1 MQEGLCDMA
10 DIVGL
15 GEALIDFVAGE
26 PEVSLMDA
34 TTFIK
39 AAGGAPA
46 NLACAAAK
54 LGMSSAVI
62 SKVGDDPF
70 GRFLERTFA
79 AAGVDTS
86 RMVFDPDYNTT
97 LAFVSLGPGM
107 VPDFTFYR
115 SPSADVMLRES
126 ELDRD
131 FIKSAKV
138 FCYGSLSLISE
149 PCRSATFA
157 AIQAAKE
164 GQAIISYDPNLRP
177 ALWKNLDEAKD
188 GILQGTRYANIVKL
202 STEELA
208 FVTGE
213 QDTNTASKVLFD
225 GHHDLKLILA
235 TMGPEGCYYNNRAVH
250 GKVPGFK
257 VSTVDTTGAGDAFAA
272 AALTEILLRGWRL
285 GDLSQLPSDDLRD
298 VCRFAN
304 AVAALTTTKKG
315 AIQALP
321 TRDEAYQL
329 IK

>member
-1 MQEGLCDMA
+1 MP

-34 TTFIK
+34 TTFVK

-46 NLACAAAK
+46 NLVCAAAK
-54 LGMSSAVI
+54 LGMSSAI
-62 SKVGDDPF
+62 ICKVGEDPF
-70 GRFLERTFA
+70 GRFLERTFS
-79 AAGVDTS
+79 AAGTDTS
-86 RMVFDPDYNTT
+86 RMVFDREYHTT

-115 SPSADVMLRES
+115 NPSADIMLQES

-157 AIQAAKE
+157 AIEAAKE
-164 GQAIISYDPNLRP
+164 GHAIISYDPNLRP
-177 ALWKNLDEAKD
+177 ALWENLDVARE
-188 GILQGTRYANIVKL
+188 GILRGMQYANIVKL
-202 STEELA
+202 STEELS

-213 QDTNTASKVLFD
+213 QDTHTAARVLFD

-235 TMGPEGCYYNNRAVH
+235 TMGPDGCYFNNRAVH

-257 VSTVDTTGAGDAFAA
+257 VNTVDTTGAGDAFAA

-285 GDLSQLPSDDLRD
+285 SDLSQLPSEDLHD
-298 VCRFAN
+298 ICRFAN

-321 TRDEAYQL
+321 SRDEAYRL
-329 IK
+329 IA